1 MPEPLPQSALN
12 QLFFE
17 ARTTRKFLPREVS
30 DQSLRELAEIMRW
43 GPTANNSTP
52 ARLFFVKSKQAKM
65 RLDPLLSAGNRE
77 HTMAAPVTAIVG
89 YDLRFYEHFK
99 KLAPHVDVAK
109 FARTPPQK
117 IEENAFRNSSL
128 QGAYM
133 IIAAR
138 ALGLAC
144 GPMSGFDNA
153 GVDREFFS
161 DGRTK
166 SNFLCNLG
174 YAAPDATMRARAARL
189 DFDEFCKIL

>member
-1 MPEPLPQSALN
+1 MPDPLPQSALN

-17 ARTTRKFLPREVS
+17 ARTTRKFLPRDVS
-30 DQSLRELAEIMRW
+30 DQTLRELAEMMRW

-52 ARLFFVKSKQAKM
+52 ARIVFAKSTQARA
-65 RLDPLLSAGNRE
+65 RLDPLLSAGNRV

-89 YDLRFYEHFK
+89 YDLRYYEHVN
-99 KLAPHVDVAK
+99 KLAPHVDADKVS
-109 FARTPPQK
+109 RTPLQK
-117 IEENAFRNSSL
+117 LEENAFRNSTL

-153 GVDREFFS
+153 AVDREFFP
-161 DGRTK
+161 DGRIK

-174 YAAPDATMRARAARL
+174 YAAPDATMRPRGARL
-189 DFDEFCKIL
+189 DFDEFGKIL